1 MGGCCRNNSYH
12 HSHLRATNE
21 RNMVKIKKIQKQA
34 EDEER
39 AKEKKK
45 DPKRMYRT
53 GALARA
59 LSNTSSKHYMM

>member
-1 MGGCCRNNSYH
+1 
-12 HSHLRATNE
+12 
-21 RNMVKIKKIQKQA
+21 MVKIKKIQKQA